1 MKLKRIIGLGLVSLS
16 ILGLSSCILLD
27 LEGSNINRDL
37 SYTWTDKD
45 YDKLKENMERVEE
58 ALDGGNEFTLV
69 GSYASVTRAFYA
81 CATYRTIE
89 NINYAAGDDS
99 AYDKYLYFQGI
110 IEEVAK
116 WQEALYPKMYESEY
130 KDQFFSGYT
139 EEEIQELLNSAKPDE
154 YYEIENKQEAL
165 RKQYNDLS
173 RSEKDNGVYD
183 IYLSLV
189 KNYKDEATLL
199 GYDNYLQYAYKGI
212 YEREYTPEEVETFNT
227 YVKDYIVPMMFEVKE
242 SSSQAINELSSD
254 EKQKL
259 YEFQT
264 TNFNQMTDTI
274 KAYGTFVGDAFEK
287 NLDYA
292 LNRGYIKYG
301 GTNCNI
307 DGAFTTYL
315 YMDKLDQPIMY
326 FGPSYLNTMTFIHEF
341 GHYNNFFV
349 NKKQG
354 LSYDL
359 AETHSQGDEMLFLA
373 WLDRNDDSYSDKVME
388 AIRLTEVYDALTTIV
403 LATMVNQFEYS
414 CYTSEEELTK
424 ESLDNLYK
432 AAGDSLGGYDDIV
445 SCVYGANEHIDYWK
459 LVAVENA
466 GYYISYAISKIPSL
480 EIYSMAREN
489 LSLAKSVYKKT
500 YTLDSN
506 SKLDTSDFLKVLNY
520 AGLYSPFDEEA
531 FKLIEK
537 LKQRTIF
544 KNLTHLIS

>member
-45 YDKLKENMERVEE
+45 YDKLKENMERFEE

-173 RSEKDNGVYD
+173 RSEKDDGVYD

-264 TNFNQMTDTI
+264 TNFNQMKDTI

-301 GTNCNI
+301 GSNCNI

-373 WLDRNDDSYSDKVME
+373 WLDRNDESYSDKVME

-459 LVAVENA
+459 LVTVENA

-537 LKQRTIF
+537 LK
-544 KNLTHLIS
+544 

>member
-45 YDKLKENMERVEE
+45 YDKLKENMERFEE

-99 AYDKYLYFQGI
+99 AYDNYLYFQGI

-139 EEEIQELLNSAKPDE
+139 EEEIQELLNSVKPDE

-173 RSEKDNGVYD
+173 RSEKDDGVYD

-264 TNFNQMTDTI
+264 TNFNQMTGTI

-292 LNRGYIKYG
+292 LNKGYIKYG
-301 GTNCNI
+301 GSNCNI

-373 WLDRNDDSYSDKVME
+373 WLDRNDESYSDKVME

-459 LVAVENA
+459 LVTVENA

-537 LKQRTIF
+537 LK
-544 KNLTHLIS
+544 

>member
-264 TNFNQMTDTI
+264 TNFNQMTGTI

-292 LNRGYIKYG
+292 LNKGYIKYG
-301 GTNCNI
+301 GSNCNI

-537 LKQRTIF
+537 LK
-544 KNLTHLIS
+544 

>member
-264 TNFNQMTDTI
+264 TNFNQMTGTI

-301 GTNCNI
+301 GSNCNI

-432 AAGDSLGGYDDIV
+432 AAGDFLGGYDDIV

-537 LKQRTIF
+537 LK
-544 KNLTHLIS
+544 

>member
-45 YDKLKENMERVEE
+45 YDKLKENMERFEE

-99 AYDKYLYFQGI
+99 AYDNYLYFQGI

-139 EEEIQELLNSAKPDE
+139 EEEIQELLNSVKPDE

-173 RSEKDNGVYD
+173 RSEKDDGVYD

-254 EKQKL
+254 EKQKI

-264 TNFNQMTDTI
+264 TNFNQMTGTI

-292 LNRGYIKYG
+292 LNKGYIKYG
-301 GTNCNI
+301 GSNCNI

-373 WLDRNDDSYSDKVME
+373 WLDRNDESYSDKVME

-459 LVAVENA
+459 LVTVENA

-537 LKQRTIF
+537 LK
-544 KNLTHLIS
+544 

>member
-264 TNFNQMTDTI
+264 TNFNQMTGTI

-301 GTNCNI
+301 GSNCNI

-537 LKQRTIF
+537 LK
-544 KNLTHLIS
+544 

>member
-264 TNFNQMTDTI
+264 TNFNQMTGTI

-292 LNRGYIKYG
+292 LNKGYIKYG
-301 GTNCNI
+301 GSNCNI

-373 WLDRNDDSYSDKVME
+373 WLDRNDESYSDKVME

-537 LKQRTIF
+537 LK
-544 KNLTHLIS
+544 